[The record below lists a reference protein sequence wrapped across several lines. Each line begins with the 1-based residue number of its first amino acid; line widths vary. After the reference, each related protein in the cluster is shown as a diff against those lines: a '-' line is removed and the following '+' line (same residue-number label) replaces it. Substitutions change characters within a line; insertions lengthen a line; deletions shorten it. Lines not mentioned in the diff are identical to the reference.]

1 MGISAKK
8 ELTPVV
14 YNESSVKVLSLNFD
28 SSIPGFTQHWH
39 DRIELHLVK
48 SGVLEL
54 VCNDETVLVY
64 PGEVSIISPTFSHLG
79 LPSKNGVEYYV
90 IMFDIKNLFNNTV
103 STKAY
108 LEPIING
115 EVCFKYKTDLKEIVL
130 LANEIVEMSNKD
142 SDHHSLEIIG
152 SLYKLLGLLLKHCVD
167 TTLSKNR
174 TGENF
179 DNVLNYINENLV
191 RKISVE
197 EISRALGYEK
207 SYFCRKFKKVTGVTA
222 TEYIRIARLE
232 LSRDLLQKTNRSIMN
247 IAISCGFHDSA
258 YFINCFKK
266 VYGLSPS
273 NYRKSVK
280 SSST

>member
-1 MGISAKK
+1 MSVIAKK

-14 YNESSVKVLSLNFD
+14 YDESSVKVLSLNFN
-28 SSIPGFTQHWH
+28 SSIPGFKQHWH

-54 VCNDETVLVY
+54 VCNDEEVKVH

-79 LPSKNGVEYYV
+79 LPSKQGVEYFV

-103 STKAY
+103 STYSY

-115 EVCFKYKTDLKEIVL
+115 EVCFKYKTDHPEIVSI
-130 LANEIVEMSNKD
+130 ANDIVKMSNIGEE
-142 SDHHSLEIIG
+142 HHSLEIVG

-167 TTLSKNR
+167 TSLSKNR
-174 TGENF
+174 TSENL
-179 DNVLNYINENLV
+179 DNVLNYINANLG
-191 RKISVE
+191 RKLSIE
-197 EISRALGYEK
+197 EISKTLGYER
-207 SYFCRKFKKVTGVTA
+207 SYFCRKFKKTIGVTA

-232 LSRDLLQKTNRSIMN
+232 QARELLEKTNRSIMN
-247 IAISCGFHDSA
+247 IAISSGFHDSA

-266 VYGLSPS
+266 VYGVSPS
-273 NYRKSVK
+273 KYRKSTK
-280 SSST
+280 KQ

>member
-1 MGISAKK
+1 MSIAAKK

-54 VCNDETVLVY
+54 ICNGEEVQVH
-64 PGEVSIISPTFSHLG
+64 PGELSIISPTFSHLG
-79 LPSKNGVEYYV
+79 LPSKNGVEYFV

-103 STKAY
+103 STGSY

-115 EVCFKYKTDLKEIVL
+115 EVCFKYKTDLKEIVS
-130 LANEIVEMSNKD
+130 LAENIVEMSSKE
-142 SDHHSLEIIG
+142 SEYHSLEIIG

-167 TTLSKNR
+167 TSLSKAHI
-174 TGENF
+174 GENF
-179 DNVLNYINENLV
+179 DNVLNYINANLKS
-191 RKISVE
+191 RLSIE
-197 EISRALGYEK
+197 EISKTLGYER
-207 SYFCRKFKKVTGVTA
+207 SYFCRKFKKITGVTA
-222 TEYIRIARLE
+222 TEYIRLARLE
-232 LSRDLLQKTNRSIMN
+232 EAREMLEKTRKSIMD
-247 IAISCGFHDSA
+247 IAISCGFNDSA

-266 VYGLSPS
+266 VFGISPS
-273 NYRKSVK
+273 KYRKSAK
-280 SSST
+280 KQ